1 MKPSFQR
8 YITYPEP
15 SSHEA
20 QSGLTLVN
28 VSNILL
34 QEHPQPPSS
43 YEEIVNVTGGGAG
56 KTLKSSQSTER
67 AGTGHLR
74 WHMKD
79 GLHQVTQ
86 DGEGKSRPSLQKDWP
101 DKARLQR

>member
-8 YITYPEP
+8 CITYPEP
-15 SSHEA
+15 SDHEA

-28 VSNILL
+28 VRNVLL
-34 QEHPQPPSS
+34 QEHPPPPSS
-43 YEEIVNVTGGGAG
+43 DEEIVNVTDGGAG
-56 KTLKSSQSTER
+56 ETLKYSQSTER
-67 AGTGHLR
+67 AGTRRLR

-79 GLHQVTQ
+79 GSHQVTR
-86 DGEGKSRPSLQKDWP
+86 DGEGKSRPSLQNDWP